1 MKSNTLTQNE
11 INDLIQAASGECSH
25 PSYMPYGFHGEIPL
39 WKCNHCAKIRIRSE
53 CPIID

>member
-25 PSYMPYGFHGEIPL
+25 PSYTPYGFHGEIPL